1 MPTPI
6 LVPKATISMEQG
18 TILRWCKEQGEIV
31 DIDEVLL
38 ELETDKAVFELPAP
52 ASGTLLRIDIPSG
65 GVAVD
70 QVVGW
75 IGAPDEEVPVSK
87 SPNGE
92 SPNDMASGQQPA
104 AVQSKPT
111 PLQGSAA
118 PSFAA
123 TPAARRLAR
132 ERGIDIQTVQGTGP
146 NGRITQEDVE
156 RASAGERV
164 PLPSRAALIR
174 HVTEAW
180 QSVPHIH
187 IARLVDAGQ
196 LVEARKRAVAAG
208 IAAISYTDL
217 ILASV
222 ARVLPQFPALLPDGR
237 LSANGVALAF
247 AVETEADVVAPV
259 IAGANRLS
267 LRELSQRRRELGAL
281 ARAHRLKPEHLQ
293 GGAFTVTNLG
303 MFDVDFFA
311 PIVNAP
317 QVAIL
322 AVGRIVPQ
330 PVVEAGAIEIGWRMW
345 ANLAADH
352 RQVDG
357 ALAARFLSAWQQE
370 LNQIPEEL
378 HETNGFPHR

>member
-18 TILRWCKEQGEIV
+18 TILRWWKEQGELV
-31 DIDEVLL
+31 AIDEVLL

-52 ASGTLLRIDIPSG
+52 ASGTLLRIDNPSG

-75 IGAPDEEVPVSK
+75 IGAPGEEVPVSE
-87 SPNGE
+87 SPNGVV
-92 SPNDMASGQQPA
+92 SGQQPA
-104 AVQSKPT
+104 VVQSKPT

-118 PSFAA
+118 APPFAA

-156 RASAGERV
+156 RASGGGERV
-164 PLPSRAALIR
+164 PPSRAALIR

-187 IARLVDAGQ
+187 IARLIDAGP
-196 LVEARKRAVAAG
+196 LVEAKKRAVAVG
-208 IAAISYTDL
+208 ITAISYTDL

-222 ARVLPQFPALLPDGR
+222 ARVLPRFPALLPDGC
-237 LSANGVALAF
+237 LSANGVALAI
-247 AVETEADVVAPV
+247 AVETETDVIAPV

-267 LRELSQRRRELGAL
+267 LSELNKRRRELAAL
-281 ARAHRLKPEHLQ
+281 ARVHRLTPEHLQ
-293 GGAFTVTNLG
+293 DGAFTVTNLG

-311 PIVNAP
+311 PIVNTP

-322 AVGRIVPQ
+322 AVGRIAPQ
-330 PVVEAGAIEIGWRMW
+330 PVVQAGTIEIGWRMW

>member
-18 TILRWCKEQGEIV
+18 TILRWCKEQGEVV

-52 ASGTLLRIDIPSG
+52 ASGALLRIDIPSG

-75 IGAPDEEVPVSK
+75 IGRPGEEVPVSE
-87 SPNGE
+87 SPNGIV
-92 SPNDMASGQQPA
+92 SGQQPA

-111 PLQGSAA
+111 PLQGPAA

-146 NGRITQEDVE
+146 NGRIIQEDVE
-156 RASAGERV
+156 RASASERV
-164 PLPSRAALIR
+164 SPPSRAALIR

-187 IARLVDAGQ
+187 IARLVDASQ

-237 LSANGVALAF
+237 LSASGVALAF

-259 IAGANRLS
+259 IAGADRLS
-267 LRELSQRRRELGAL
+267 LRELNERRKELAAL

-293 GGAFTVTNLG
+293 DGAFTVTNLG
-303 MFDVDFFA
+303 MFDVDFFE

-322 AVGRIVPQ
+322 AVGRIAPQ
-330 PVVEAGAIEIGWRMW
+330 PVVHAGVIEIGWRMW

-357 ALAARFLSAWQQE
+357 ALAARFLSAWKHE

-378 HETNGFPHR
+378 QKTNGFPNR

>member
-1 MPTPI
+1 
-6 LVPKATISMEQG
+6 
-18 TILRWCKEQGEIV
+18 
-31 DIDEVLL
+31 
-38 ELETDKAVFELPAP
+38 
-52 ASGTLLRIDIPSG
+52 
-65 GVAVD
+65 
-70 QVVGW
+70 
-75 IGAPDEEVPVSK
+75 
-87 SPNGE
+87 
-92 SPNDMASGQQPA
+92 
-104 AVQSKPT
+104 
-111 PLQGSAA
+111 
-118 PSFAA
+118 
-123 TPAARRLAR
+123 
-132 ERGIDIQTVQGTGP
+132 
-146 NGRITQEDVE
+146 
-156 RASAGERV
+156 
-164 PLPSRAALIR
+164 
-174 HVTEAW
+174 
-180 QSVPHIH
+180 
-187 IARLVDAGQ
+187 
-196 LVEARKRAVAAG
+196 
-208 IAAISYTDL
+208 DL

-357 ALAARFLSAWQQE
+357 VLAARFLSAWQQE
-370 LNQIPEEL
+370 LNQILEEL